1 MKPEKRPIISEY
13 VRSVYQV
20 SAGKSNGKRAM
31 KILATVIAVLML
43 MQSTA
48 RAEEPWRFI
57 TLADWHLAELY
68 VQPNRFPGG
77 VEQNVAG
84 LKMLKEN
91 YGGELVMAYTF
102 RRI

>member
-1 MKPEKRPIISEY
+1 MKFLT
-13 VRSVYQV
+13 
-20 SAGKSNGKRAM
+20 A
-31 KILATVIAVLML
+31 VIAVLLL

-77 VEQNVAG
+77 VEQNV
-84 LKMLKEN
+84 
-91 YGGELVMAYTF
+91 GGRGKSYRFVPEVCQTGARTGGAAT
-102 RRI
+102 